1 MDKRV
6 AYSLWNLGIVNSEQ
20 FGVGCKTA
28 DEINFH
34 FLYTI
39 YTIFEQYHQV
49 IHFPDSEQEIQ
60 TATYIKTKSPDDD
73 ADDYICRKGYHSTIL
88 QAVVGADT
96 EIFDA
101 STGYPGS
108 IHDARV
114 FRLGG
119 FFNRASQGQ
128 IEASANGPMKDIN
141 GLDVAPFIVGDG
153 AYPLQNCLLKPHPK
167 IGVLAK
173 DEKRFNKE
181 LSKACVKEV
190 PLFAILT
197 RSISRTF
204 PLSSWRQ

>member
-1 MDKRV
+1 MLFVWINKLHIH
-6 AYSLWNLGIVNSEQ
+6 SGILEIVNSEQ

-28 DEINFH
+28 DEINFN
-34 FLYTI
+34 FL

-60 TATYIKTKSPDDD
+60 TAIGKYGEFSQIPQVIGAIDGTYIKTKSPDDD

-114 FRLGG
+114 FRLGDFSTEHHRG
-119 FFNRASQGQ
+119 
-128 IEASANGPMKDIN
+128 K
-141 GLDVAPFIVGDG
+141 LKL
-153 AYPLQNCLLKPHPK
+153 LQMVQSK
-167 IGVLAK
+167 I
-173 DEKRFNKE
+173 
-181 LSKACVKEV
+181 
-190 PLFAILT
+190 
-197 RSISRTF
+197 
-204 PLSSWRQ
+204 